1 MTSVS
6 DVDHM
11 PVSEAPPVE
20 TLSLLKY
27 IFIITKLLTSG
38 AGKKLTSDKL
48 TSDSDCPGSH

>member
-20 TLSLLKY
+20 TLSRLKY
-27 IFIITKLLTSG
+27 IITKLLTSG